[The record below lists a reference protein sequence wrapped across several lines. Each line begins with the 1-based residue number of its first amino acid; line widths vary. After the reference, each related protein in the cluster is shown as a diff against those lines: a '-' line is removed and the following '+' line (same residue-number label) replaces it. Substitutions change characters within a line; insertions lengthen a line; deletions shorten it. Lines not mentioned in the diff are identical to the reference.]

1 MNTDRAW
8 CGGEETYTN
17 RSSHEDRGRDW
28 SDTATSLEL
37 PEGGRNRF
45 FPRAFRERAWPCH
58 TLISNFSPPGLW
70 ENTFLSFKDIQ
81 VCNNLLPS
89 LRIQM
94 HSFVRYYRGI
104 IVPDCV
110 ISGFQAG
117 DIGRCPVSAHGL
129 VLKLV
134 FIVCGCVAGPTSLLL
149 CYRLCLC
156 RSPPRLWRVQGLKFW
171 ALGKC
176 FFPRAS
182 IKSLP

>member
-1 MNTDRAW
+1 
-8 CGGEETYTN
+8 
-17 RSSHEDRGRDW
+17 
-28 SDTATSLEL
+28 
-37 PEGGRNRF
+37 
-45 FPRAFRERAWPCH
+45 
-58 TLISNFSPPGLW
+58 
-70 ENTFLSFKDIQ
+70 
-81 VCNNLLPS
+81 
-89 LRIQM
+89 M

-156 RSPPRLWRVQGLKFW
+156 RSPPQLWRVQGLKFW
-171 ALGKC
+171 ALGK
-176 FFPRAS
+176 AS
-182 IKSLP
+182 IFFQGRQSKAYPNHWKVLGQEMTAFLKVWTNIWRAVAPLCACDGPVTSPPCLYRVDVIDDSWFLKECIPWGIC